1 MPGLADGVGRS
12 PRLRRFAALRARS
25 AEWGWE
31 VMGTTADFSL
41 HYPVPDMLGALSA
54 RAELAVGGEWSGW
67 PAQVALIAARPPSP
81 RVRLGLPAPR
91 ATFLLAIIDGGPM
104 SCQFVAE
111 AVRGGIDVVMLSR
124 GSLPEAARRR
134 LHAVVGSGPC
144 ARVTTWRSVR
154 SRCSLPG
161 GSVTPAARSTQP
173 VSWTCWSTSSRTWQ
187 TSGES
192 SLGAIPVNHSL
203 FTCWASMMHL
213 MGRGPRNY
221 LSVIH
226 H

>member
-91 ATFLLAIIDGGPM
+91 ATFLLAVIDGGPM
-104 SCQFVAE
+104 SCQFAAE

-134 LHAVVGSGPC
+134 LHAAVGSGALRPGDHVAVGEVQMLT
-144 ARVTTWRSVR
+144 ARRLR
-154 SRCSLPG
+154 HAG
-161 GSVTPAARSTQP
+161 GSLDPARQLDLLVDLIEDLAD
-173 VSWTCWSTSSRTWQ
+173 
-187 TSGES
+187 
-192 SLGAIPVNHSL
+192 LG
-203 FTCWASMMHL
+203 
-213 MGRGPRNY
+213 
-221 LSVIH
+221 
-226 H
+226 